1 MKTVLITGASRGL
14 GRALVNE
21 LNERNYQVIAS
32 ARNSHDLNDLQ
43 AFQKISL
50 DVGNDDSVL
59 KAVETIKEV
68 DLIINNAAV
77 TISGPIEAI
86 DINAAKEV
94 FNVNFFGALRIFQAF
109 TPIMRAKRQGLMVN
123 ISSGTAQQSPPLQ
136 GIYAASKAA
145 FDRLCEAYRIEVQS
159 FGISVM
165 QIHSTG
171 IATQMRKEQ
180 TIFTNE
186 YYAEITERVKQM
198 EQHMAGVPPEILAK
212 VIANNIERRPLATF
226 VRAQDLMAEIKA
238 IYT

>member
-1 MKTVLITGASRGL
+1 
-14 GRALVNE
+14 
-21 LNERNYQVIAS
+21 
-32 ARNSHDLNDLQ
+32 
-43 AFQKISL
+43 
-50 DVGNDDSVL
+50 
-59 KAVETIKEV
+59 
-68 DLIINNAAV
+68 
-77 TISGPIEAI
+77 
-86 DINAAKEV
+86 
-94 FNVNFFGALRIFQAF
+94 
-109 TPIMRAKRQGLMVN
+109 
-123 ISSGTAQQSPPLQ
+123 
-136 GIYAASKAA
+136 
-145 FDRLCEAYRIEVQS
+145 